1 LKVDIQDVSSY
12 RKTLKIEIPVED
24 VKKEIDEAYDKVNS
38 SVVIPGFRKGKTPK
52 SVLKM
57 RFNEYIKVEAIEK
70 LVPNAIKKA
79 TNDAKLKILRPLKTE
94 DINPPVEEI
103 KISEEEPLIFEA
115 TFDIRPEII
124 LPDLTKLEVDK
135 SDIDVS
141 KENVDNYLE
150 GMRQERATYIPL
162 EDEAADK
169 GNYVKLSITAT
180 SEGNTIKEEKEA
192 VIEVSEDM
200 PVPEILNYIIGM
212 KTGEEKDF
220 SVSFPTEYKS
230 KENTPWQDVPLAG
243 KEVNFH
249 VILLE
254 ISQKVLPALDDDF
267 AKDLGEEDLQHLIAK
282 VWNQIVD
289 ISRIIN
295 SAQQIGDLMNQLMQ
309 KSQVDVPEFL
319 IKEQADEFIKQDK
332 LEAKKNQAEF
342 EEITEEK
349 MKEYEKQALELI
361 KEAWVLDKLSE
372 TEGIAV
378 TEEEVDGKIREMA
391 LAKNMEFQKY
401 KKIQE
406 DTNRI
411 DSIRS
416 SIWRNK
422 IFNILISKAAQ
433 KQKLI
438 V

>member
-135 SDIDVS
+135 SDINVS

-169 GNYVKLSITAT
+169 GNYVKLSITAI

-192 VIEVSEDM
+192 VIEVSEDI
-200 PVPEILNYIIGM
+200 PIPEILNYIIGM

-220 SVSFPTEYKS
+220 SVSFPPEYKS
-230 KENTPWQDVPLAG
+230 KENTAWQDVPLAG

-249 VILLE
+249 VILHE

-267 AKDLGEEDLQHLIAK
+267 AKDLGEEDLLHLIAK
-282 VWNQIVD
+282 VWNQLVD
-289 ISRIIN
+289 ISRMIN
-295 SAQQIGDLMNQLMQ
+295 SAQQIGDLMSQLME

-319 IKEQADEFIKQDK
+319 IKEQADELIKQDK